1 LLETRKQRG
10 DYELTTKAPDAALT
24 DLRAALSLAD
34 ELSAAEQASTRWPAA
49 RAQVQTL
56 LARAT
61 EMIGSPAGTP
71 GNGAPPP

>member
-34 ELSAAEQASTRWPAA
+34 ELSAAEQ
-49 RAQVQTL
+49 VQGL
-56 LARAT
+56 
-61 EMIGSPAGTP
+61 GVD
-71 GNGAPPP
+71 